1 MLMLLVVMGRRRSRR
16 RDGKRLCYDSGDY
29 YHRMDNMKN
38 ITDNWIEGFTIFIQT
53 QAMEGGFTKATMSG
67 IANVPLTSNTLRSN
81 YAIWLQYLT
90 INNVFNP
97 HTYRRLDS
105 IHLRTSEST
114 QSRWSWILYIDL
126 PRMWSM
132 FFTVGEDEA
141 MDFRAEREAE
151 ERLRG

>member
-1 MLMLLVVMGRRRSRR
+1 MIIITTIIMLMLLVVMGRRRSRR

-81 YAIWLQYLT
+81 YAI
-90 INNVFNP
+90 
-97 HTYRRLDS
+97 
-105 IHLRTSEST
+105 
-114 QSRWSWILYIDL
+114 
-126 PRMWSM
+126 
-132 FFTVGEDEA
+132 
-141 MDFRAEREAE
+141 
-151 ERLRG
+151 